1 MWIGVSGGLIGR
13 PFDSVCV
20 QVREE
25 SRRQGAAL
33 DEMRARVELRRA
45 RVGELLVARRDA
57 ARGVDRRREQLQAQI
72 DRVLRLS
79 GAVAAASRRL
89 QVIDTNAACIEN

>member
-1 MWIGVSGGLIGR
+1 
-13 PFDSVCV
+13 V

>member
-1 MWIGVSGGLIGR
+1 MCAGEGGVAAAGRGAGRDAGAGGA
-13 PFDSVCV
+13 PA
-20 QVREE
+20 
-25 SRRQGAAL
+25 GAG
-33 DEMRARVELRRA
+33 
-45 RVGELLVARRDA
+45 GELLVARRDA